1 MKETLRNRKCTI
13 VLILASIISFTS
25 GVLLSNSVFMLGKGE
40 LVIGCSLL
48 LMLAMLSLLVWFLI
62 RGH

>member
-1 MKETLRNRKCTI
+1 M
-13 VLILASIISFTS
+13 ILASIISFTS
-25 GVLLSNSVFMLGKGE
+25 GVLLSNSVFMLEKGE